1 MIQFDPIW
9 RTYFSDGWFNHQL
22 DQFYGSVMGVYTTW
36 VFWEILY
43 VPGWAWR
50 VWCTFHAWKPNSHCQ
65 GKPKSA
71 HHLFGNPR
79 KLKMIDTPKWIW
91 MDQKWPKLWFFSWIF
106 SDTLWIISKN
116 LWNAFWWSGWWWIVH
131 GHFSRKWRCKLEKL
145 LEFGDVPETMW
156 KY

>member
-1 MIQFDPIW
+1 MVSDIF
-9 RTYFSDGWFNHQL
+9 YFHLCLGKWSNLTNIFQMGWNHQL
-22 DQFYGSVMGVYTTW
+22 DQFHGSVMGVYTTW

-79 KLKMIDTPKWIW
+79 KLKMINTPKWIW
-91 MDQKWPKLWFFSWIF
+91 MDQKWPKLWFFSLIF
-106 SDTLWIISKN
+106 SDTLWIISKICEM
-116 LWNAFWWSGWWWIVH
+116 LSDGQVDDELCTDILAES
-131 GHFSRKWRCKLEKL
+131 
-145 LEFGDVPETMW
+145 GDVS
-156 KY
+156 